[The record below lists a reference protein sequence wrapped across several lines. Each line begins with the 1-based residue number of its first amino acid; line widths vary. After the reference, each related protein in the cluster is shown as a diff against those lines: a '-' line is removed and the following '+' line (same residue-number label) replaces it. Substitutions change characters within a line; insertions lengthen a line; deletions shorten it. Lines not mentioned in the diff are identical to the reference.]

1 MIGVDYAML
10 PPEVNSGW
18 MYAGPGAGS
27 LMAAAAAWS
36 GLAAELSAAT
46 ANYQDVVSEL
56 AGEAWQGPAAASM
69 AAAAAPFVH
78 WMGTTAAQA
87 EQAATQA
94 RAAAAAFET
103 AFAATVPPP
112 VIASNRTRQAL
123 LMATNTL
130 GQNTAAI
137 AANQAEYGQ
146 MWAQDAAAMYTYAS
160 ASAAASTLTPFG
172 PPPQN
177 SNPAGE
183 ANQAAATS
191 QAGSAAGSS
200 AASAL
205 QNLAG
210 PVATQG
216 AVPGPIQ
223 SLIDSWLGFTGTP
236 LISSANQLAG
246 SFGLSMVN
254 YGAGPFNSSAFQML
268 ELSGMLGAGGA
279 NGTAAGQAAAAAALP
294 AAALSSQVSGAGT
307 GATLA
312 GSASPVSASLGQAPS
327 VRGLSV
333 PHSWASASTAVAAN
347 SPAALYSAAALPSA
361 DLGAVPAATAMR
373 AGGHFGDRPLI
384 AGVVNTPKKGG
395 SKSRFKTLARA
406 AAPAAGKSDAYQ
418 GKADRWVQPSSLPA
432 AAASSLSSH
441 ERREL
446 EGLRSA
452 VGELTKE
459 RDAAAR
465 LIRKEF
471 RA

>member
-18 MYAGPGAGS
+18 MYAGPGSGS

-36 GLAAELSAAT
+36 GLAAELSSAT
-46 ANYQDVVSEL
+46 ANYQDVVAEL
-56 AGEAWQGPAAASM
+56 AGEAWQGPAATSM

-87 EQAATQA
+87 EQVATQA
-94 RAAAAAFET
+94 RAAAAAYET

-112 VIASNRTRQAL
+112 VIASNRTRLAM
-123 LMATNTL
+123 LMATNML

-137 AANQAEYGQ
+137 AANQAEYGE
-146 MWAQDAAAMYTYAS
+146 MWAQDAAAMYSYAS
-160 ASAAASTLTPFG
+160 ASAAAATLTPFS
-172 PPPQN
+172 PPPQS

-183 ANQAAATS
+183 ANQAAAVN
-191 QAGSAAGSS
+191 QAGATAGSS
-200 AASAL
+200 TASAL
-205 QNLAG
+205 QDLAG
-210 PVATQG
+210 PAAQG
-216 AVPGPIQ
+216 GVPGPIQ

-268 ELSGMLGAGGA
+268 ELSGMLGAGGV

-294 AAALSSQVSGAGT
+294 AAALTSEVSGVGT
-307 GATLA
+307 TLA
-312 GSASPVSASLGQAPS
+312 GSSSPVSAGLGQAS
-327 VRGLSV
+327 SIRGLSV
-333 PHSWASASTAVAAN
+333 PQSWATAPASLATN

-361 DLGAVPAATAMR
+361 EPGGLTATTAMR
-373 AGGHFGDRPLI
+373 AGESSGGRPLI

-395 SKSRFKTLARA
+395 SGSRFKTRARV
-406 AAPAAGKSDAYQ
+406 AAPLAGRSGAYQ
-418 GKADRWVQPSSLPA
+418 GTADRWAQPSSRTA
-432 AAASSLSSH
+432 AATSSLSNH

>member
-1 MIGVDYAML
+1 MIGVDYALL

-46 ANYQDVVSEL
+46 ANYQEVVSEL
-56 AGEAWQGPAAASM
+56 AGEAWQGPAATSM
-69 AAAAAPFVH
+69 ATAAAPFVH

-94 RAAAAAFET
+94 RAAAAAYEA
-103 AFAATVPPP
+103 AFAAMVPPP
-112 VIASNRTRQAL
+112 VIASNRMMLAT
-123 LMATNTL
+123 LMSTNTL

-146 MWAQDAAAMYTYAS
+146 MWAQDAAAMYSYAS
-160 ASAAASTLTPFG
+160 ASAAATTLTPFS

-183 ANQAAATS
+183 ANQAAAVS
-191 QAGSAAGSS
+191 QAGTTAGSS

-210 PVATQG
+210 PAATQG

-236 LISSANQLAG
+236 LVSSANQLAG

-279 NGTAAGQAAAAAALP
+279 NGTAAGQVAAAAALP

-312 GSASPVSASLGQAPS
+312 GSSGPVSASLGQAPA

-333 PHSWASASTAVAAN
+333 PHSWATASTVMAAN

-361 DLGAVPAATAMR
+361 DLSGAPAATAMR
-373 AGGHFGDRPLI
+373 AGGHLGDRPLI

-395 SKSRFKTLARA
+395 SKSRFKTRARA
-406 AAPAAGKSDAYQ
+406 AAPVAGKSGAYH
-418 GKADRWVQPSSLPA
+418 GTADRWVQPSSRTA
-432 AAASSLSSH
+432 AVTSSLSSH

-452 VGELTKE
+452 VGDLTKE